1 MRVIEI
7 DGQEFELASRFARWF
22 AQILDFSVLVLP
34 WALVAGVLGGEFDI
48 PIFHPA
54 SKFMLAVMVIWI
66 ILYYLFQDGLN
77 TGRSLGKRIMSMRV
91 VDAQTGIPCRYWQS
105 VIRNLFPFFI
115 LFSGFLIAVV
125 FESLLGEAAGIFA
138 IVGVLL
144 FHGDA
149 IVIFGEKRQRLGEKV
164 AKTFVVKG
172 NPPKNGV
179 PAGPPKPVK
188 TFFIGIG
195 ILVGLGAATFALFPS
210 MPYKY
215 ESTDALFPGMPYK
228 YESTDGLVQITAP
241 ILWDDMTR
249 DKKSLQME
257 DSTLVI
263 CDEPGD
269 VWIMI
274 ITETKEEL
282 RMIRL
287 SQFAELV
294 TNRIISNLS
303 EVVSVSDPIQTTLS
317 GHAAIQYEIQGAIDG
332 DGVVYLHT
340 SVEGK
345 RHYHQVIGFT
355 LREQKLSDKVQLQQ
369 IVKSFKELR

>member
-7 DGQEFELASRFARWF
+7 DGQKFELASRFARWF
-22 AQILDFSVLVLP
+22 AQILDFFVLVLP
-34 WALVAGVLGGEFDI
+34 WVLVAGVLGGGFDI
-48 PIFHPA
+48 PIFHPG
-54 SKFMLAVMVIWI
+54 SKFMLAVMVIWM

-115 LFSGFLIAVV
+115 LFSGFLIAVA

-138 IVGVLL
+138 VVGVLL

-149 IVIFGEKRQRLGEKV
+149 IVIFGEKRQRLGDKV

-195 ILVGLGAATFALFPS
+195 ILVGLGAATFALFP
-210 MPYKY
+210 
-215 ESTDALFPGMPYK
+215 GMPYK

-241 ILWDDMTR
+241 ILWDDMIS

-269 VWIMI
+269 VWIMV

-282 RMIRL
+282 RMISL

-294 TNRIISNLS
+294 TNQIISNLS

-317 GHAAIQYEIQGAIDG
+317 GHAAIQYEIQGEIDG
-332 DGVVYLHT
+332 DSVTYLHT

-345 RHYHQVIGFT
+345 RHYHQIVGFT
-355 LREQKLSDKVQLQQ
+355 LTEQKLNDKIQLQQ
-369 IVKSFKELR
+369 IIESFKELR